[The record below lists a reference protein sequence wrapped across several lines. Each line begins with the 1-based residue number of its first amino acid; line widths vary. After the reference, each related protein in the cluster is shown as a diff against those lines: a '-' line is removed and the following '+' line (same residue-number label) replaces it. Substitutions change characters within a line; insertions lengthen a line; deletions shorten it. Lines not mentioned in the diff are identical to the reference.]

1 MMKEK
6 YFDVSG
12 LEVNEMK
19 VKIAVF
25 GTQET
30 IDRVYAIL
38 PEDAEIELLPFV
50 YSNVNETASLLDTV
64 YNCDVY
70 LFTEYLSYLYVRNQI
85 ERKRLPA
92 VPIELD
98 PYSLSAALYRLQ
110 ANGSIKRVAF
120 DLFDKDYLRD
130 VKSELVLDDGLIYP
144 YLHDSWK
151 NPDIDSLLTYYTT
164 LWKKGNIDHVLAS
177 TAEITAAL
185 QHKNIPASTIRLP
198 ELRLKQAVEKAVSLA
213 KLSESEN
220 KQMVTGYIS
229 IKGMDE
235 NTEIAGHRLD
245 ILQQIRKILGRFT
258 ERTDS
263 TFTET
268 KERRFIL
275 YGSEKLHKHLKE
287 HYRSFP
293 LLQEMKN
300 SINLPVHLGFGLGL
314 SAHESAKNAEIAHEN
329 CRKSDHSICYI
340 TNERQEMIG
349 PIGVKKEIDTSSLY
363 QALIH
368 DARLNNELSYNF
380 IEFITHRNNE
390 PFSTNDVALF
400 YQVTKRSAER
410 TVNKLLT
417 GDVIK
422 IAGEERPYKKGRP
435 RKLFTL
441 NH

>member
-1 MMKEK
+1 
-6 YFDVSG
+6 
-12 LEVNEMK
+12 MK

-25 GTQET
+25 GIQET

-50 YSNVNETASLLDTV
+50 YSNVNETTSLLDTV

-70 LFTEYLSYLYVRNQI
+70 LFTEYLSYLYARNQI
-85 ERKRLPA
+85 ERKRLPTVA
-92 VPIELD
+92 IELD
-98 PYSLSAALYRLQ
+98 PYRISAALYRLQ
-110 ANGSIKRVAF
+110 AEGPVKRIAF
-120 DLFDKDYLRD
+120 DLFDEAYLRD
-130 VKSELVLDDGLIYP
+130 VKSELDLEDGQIHS
-144 YLHDSWK
+144 YLHDSWER
-151 NPDIDSLLTYYTT
+151 PDIDSLLTYYTT
-164 LWKKGNIDHVLAS
+164 LWQKGNIDHVLAS

-185 QHKNIPASTIRLP
+185 QQKNIPASTIHLP
-198 ELRLKQAVEKAVSLA
+198 DLRLKQALEKAISLA

-220 KQMVTGYIS
+220 TQMVTGYIS
-229 IKGMDE
+229 IQGIDE
-235 NTEIAGHRLD
+235 NTEIVGHRLD
-245 ILQQIRKILGRFT
+245 ILKRIRKSVARFT
-258 ERTDS
+258 NRTDS

-268 KERRFIL
+268 KERRFII

-293 LLQEMKN
+293 LLQEMK
-300 SINLPVHLGFGLGL
+300 SGKLPVYLGFGLGL
-314 SAHESAKNAEIAHEN
+314 SALEAAKNAEIAHES
-329 CRKSDHSICYI
+329 CLRSDHSICYI

-349 PIGVKKEIDTSSLY
+349 PIGVEKEIDTSSLY

-380 IEFITHRNNE
+380 IDFITNRNNE

-417 GDVIK
+417 GDVIRV
-422 IAGEERPYKKGRP
+422 AGEERPYKKGRP